1 MRKLNQVM
9 RRPNHAQ
16 LTAVKMGH
24 LQTTITK
31 LITWPQVQDPSSP
44 PPPTPAIAPLQARV
58 KCLTHTM
65 KAVIVKAIY
74 SNIRHPYEGQLIA
87 VNLRHR
93 LTIIT

>member
-1 MRKLNQVM
+1 MKIMRKLNQVM

-44 PPPTPAIAPLQARV
+44 PPAIAPLQARV

-65 KAVIVKAIY
+65 KAVIVKPFIRIFAILMY
-74 SNIRHPYEGQLIA
+74 ILMYTNSLSRIW
-87 VNLRHR
+87 
-93 LTIIT
+93 